1 MIKQMI
7 QVQTTKSI
15 IICMWY
21 ASNIL
26 PMMNLKNIQ
35 KCFYMYEYVW
45 YVYKELIKASMQTSF
60 YLYHYFPRNP

>member
-35 KCFYMYEYVW
+35 KCFYMYEYV
-45 YVYKELIKASMQTSF
+45 VCIQRTYKRINA
-60 YLYHYFPRNP
+60 N